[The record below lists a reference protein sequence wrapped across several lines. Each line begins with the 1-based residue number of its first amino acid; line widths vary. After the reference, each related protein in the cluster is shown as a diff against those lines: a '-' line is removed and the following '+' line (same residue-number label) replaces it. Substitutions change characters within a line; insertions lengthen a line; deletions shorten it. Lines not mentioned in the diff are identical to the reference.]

1 MHQCQLS
8 DQSSLDPLITVVPSL
23 LKQVLNFIPISPS
36 SFPFSSLSLL
46 NIDHGTPIPSY
57 FNDNHL
63 LIHLAFILYPQL
75 GDDALEKIARDYMDI
90 ENVEAAGSEA
100 FAETETVAA
109 DAEEPEEE
117 SDIQI
122 LDSPH
127 LCS

>member
-1 MHQCQLS
+1 M
-8 DQSSLDPLITVVPSL
+8 
-23 LKQVLNFIPISPS
+23 
-36 SFPFSSLSLL
+36 
-46 NIDHGTPIPSY
+46 
-57 FNDNHL
+57 
-63 LIHLAFILYPQL
+63 AFILYPQL

-109 DAEEPEEE
+109 YAEEPEEE
-117 SDIQI
+117 TDIQI